1 MQGVQVSGVV
11 GGEGVFGCT
20 GCDQGK
26 VARGGLGVVGVG
38 PGEAAFGLSRALR
51 LPLHLFVGCCGGLG
65 RRVGG
70 REEGVSQEGRRGGV
84 FGHAHGAVGQGVA
97 GDGDVGVG
105 GAAALGGD
113 DVRVVLGGDFVDD
126 ADEAVGPVEFFGV
139 GVGGKEKGC
148 AIVLDLVG
156 VCGELG
162 MDGGKR
168 RRRCR

>member
-1 MQGVQVSGVV
+1 MQGVQVRGVV
-11 GGEGVFGCT
+11 GGEGVFGRA
-20 GCDQGK
+20 GCYQGK

-38 PGEAAFGLSRALR
+38 PGEAAFCPNLALR
-51 LPLHLFVGCCGGLG
+51 LRLFVGCCEGLG
-65 RRVGG
+65 WGVGG
-70 REEGVSQEGRRGGV
+70 REEGVCEEGRRGGM
-84 FGHAHGAVGQGVA
+84 FGHAHGAAGEGVA

-113 DVRVVLGGDFVDD
+113 DARVVLRGDFVDD

-139 GVGGKEKGC
+139 GVVGGEKGC
-148 AIVLDLVG
+148 FFVLDLVG

-168 RRRCR
+168 GR